1 MYYKFF
7 LLLWTAWFV
16 GAIVNIFW
24 LKQKKNSALL
34 IVLVK
39 AKKKHFTLSSISFTW
54 QEQERCSFIMK
65 KMRQAPEDWKS
76 PVEPNYKF
84 YFV

>member
-7 LLLWTAWFV
+7 LLLWTVWFV

-39 AKKKHFTLSSISFTW
+39 AKKNILHYRPLASRGKNKNGVHS
-54 QEQERCSFIMK
+54 
-65 KMRQAPEDWKS
+65 
-76 PVEPNYKF
+76 
-84 YFV
+84 

>member
-34 IVLVK
+34 VVLVK
-39 AKKKHFTLSSISFTW
+39 AKKKT
-54 QEQERCSFIMK
+54 
-65 KMRQAPEDWKS
+65 
-76 PVEPNYKF
+76 F
-84 YFV
+84 YTIVH